1 MFIKKNKHRN
11 YKKHKSVKMYEKV
24 EEKTLKSKKKCWR
37 KQKRA
42 QHRLSRDMNV
52 ECADE
57 PTQVK

>member
-1 MFIKKNKHRN
+1 
-11 YKKHKSVKMYEKV
+11 MYEKV